1 MLSIRNQ
8 RLCAWSIV
16 VGAVMFGLGWAL
28 FAGMFPPHSP
38 ASSAEDIATFYR
50 SNTNMI
56 RFGMVL
62 TLISPAFYLP
72 FGIVVAWQMYRID
85 KGNLVLAAV
94 QFLSNAFGV
103 IAPFLAA
110 LLWLT
115 IAFRPERDVQ
125 LILLLNDFAWLALIM
140 AFNFNFVQFVC
151 VGLAIFSDKRAQ
163 PIFPRWIGYFSLWVA
178 LLLVPGGFAV
188 FFKTGAFAWNGLLA
202 FWVPLNAFFVWII
215 VMLIWVFKAIK
226 REESELA

>member
-16 VGAVMFGLGWAL
+16 VGIVMFALGWAL

-38 ASSAEDIATFYR
+38 AASAEQIAAFFNA
-50 SNTNMI
+50 SPNMI
-56 RFGMVL
+56 RLGMVL
-62 TLISPAFYLP
+62 TMTAPAFYLP
-72 FGIVVAWQMYRID
+72 FGMVIAMQMYRID
-85 KGNLVLAAV
+85 KGNLSLAAV

-115 IAFRPERDVQ
+115 ITFRPERDPQ
-125 LILLLNDFAWLALIM
+125 LILMLNDFAWLALIM

-151 VGLAIFSDKRAQ
+151 VGLAIFSDKRDQ
-163 PIFPRWIGYFSLWVA
+163 PIFPRWLGYFSLWVA
-178 LLLVPGGFAV
+178 LLLVPGGLAV

-202 FWVPLNAFFVWII
+202 FWVPLNAFFLWII
-215 VMLIWVFKAIK
+215 VMVVYVFKAIK